1 MEAGRC
7 SHAADSSNVLATSSP
22 HGWRATM
29 TDHDDRRVCPVTGEP
44 LLDGEFLS
52 RGGAARVRVATASMP
67 GLMSVLAYAAS
78 HGVRTGEQVGGA
90 GVPSSRAPLNLA
102 LMIEVDEM
110 CDAILTWATLLL
122 SHVMGPSYWVR
133 PGDWWMVSRVFD
145 LHEDKLRRWSEA
157 EQCADE
163 VLYSVSRLE
172 RLASPGRQR
181 LVYVG
186 SCSQC
191 DADLLVRDPDEDA
204 TTCRECGAVE
214 QIAEAWERLLSKA
227 RESLLPRTR
236 ATRVAEIL
244 AGAQIKDPTVRKWTQ
259 RGQLAPRARRGGD
272 RLYRVGDIER
282 LATRRM

>member
-1 MEAGRC
+1 MSE
-7 SHAADSSNVLATSSP
+7 
-22 HGWRATM
+22 TM
-29 TDHDDRRVCPVTGEP
+29 NDRTCPVTGEP

-67 GLMSVLAYAAS
+67 GLVSDLAYAAS

-110 CDAILTWATLLL
+110 CDSILTWATLLL
-122 SHVMGPSYWVR
+122 SHVMGPSYWVKQ
-133 PGDWWMVSRVFD
+133 GNWWGVADVFKT
-145 LHEDKLRRWSEA
+145 HEDKLRRWSEA
-157 EQCADE
+157 AQCADE
-163 VLYSVSRLE
+163 VLYSVARLE

-214 QIAEAWERLLSKA
+214 QIDEAWERLLSKA

>member
-1 MEAGRC
+1 
-7 SHAADSSNVLATSSP
+7 
-22 HGWRATM
+22 M
-29 TDHDDRRVCPVTGEP
+29 TEHSDRRVCPVTGEP

-67 GLMSVLAYAAS
+67 GLMSDLAYAAS

-90 GVPSSRAPLNLA
+90 GVPSSRAPLNLG
-102 LMIEVDEM
+102 LMLEVDEM
-110 CDAILTWATLLL
+110 CDAIVTWATLLRV
-122 SHVMGPSYWVR
+122 HVMGPSYWVR
-133 PGDWWMVSRVFD
+133 PGDWRGVAQTFAA
-145 LHEDKLRRWSEA
+145 HEDRLRHWSEA
-157 EQCADE
+157 AQCADE
-163 VLYSVSRLE
+163 VLYSITRLE

-191 DADLLVRDPDEDA
+191 DADLLVRDQDEDA

-214 QIAEAWERLLSKA
+214 QIADAWERLLSKA

-244 AGAQIKDPTVRKWTQ
+244 AGAQIKDPAVRKWTQ

>member
-1 MEAGRC
+1 
-7 SHAADSSNVLATSSP
+7 
-22 HGWRATM
+22 M
-29 TDHDDRRVCPVTGEP
+29 TEHSDRRVCPVTGEP

-67 GLMSVLAYAAS
+67 GLMSDLAYAAS

-110 CDAILTWATLLL
+110 CDSILTWATLLL

-163 VLYSVSRLE
+163 VLYSVARLE

-214 QIAEAWERLLSKA
+214 QIADAWERLLSKA